1 MRAGAIA
8 EEMGAV
14 EFHNFKVADNILA
27 GIEWSFADTQVL
39 AKDIMLVK
47 NALIIGNTENAED
60 AMTNG
65 PGSRGIIGPRWDYFT
80 MRNIKFYNF
89 NQGQWGALG
98 DCSHC
103 FHPAATDSGARTYF
117 SSGLFFDTTVP
128 KRIWY

>member
-60 AMTNG
+60 
-65 PGSRGIIGPRWDYFT
+65 
-80 MRNIKFYNF
+80 
-89 NQGQWGALG
+89 
-98 DCSHC
+98 
-103 FHPAATDSGARTYF
+103 
-117 SSGLFFDTTVP
+117 
-128 KRIWY
+128 